1 MKHLLQ
7 KAGMFTMLAIAFIS
21 CEKVVLP
28 DADDNG
34 KQHESGISISFTIA
48 NIEQVSFDDGV
59 TKTRST
65 AISSMCSRITF
76 AFFQDGEK
84 IKQVSQK
91 SSDSGFGSLTVSLP
105 SGNYKFVVLAH
116 NGSDNPTVTSLEKI
130 TFGNNGKLSDTFYYY
145 GELDATESKD
155 VSLSLKRAVAMV
167 RFITTDAVPTDVKKM
182 KFNYTGGSSTLNA
195 ITGLGSVNSQQEETF
210 TVETAARS
218 GQSEYEI
225 YTFPHDTN
233 GTLKL
238 TVTALMDND
247 EEYKK
252 EIFEEVPVTRNQITK
267 YTGKFFEN
275 TQKPGEIKMS
285 LQTDDEWTEKEIE
298 Y

>member
-1 MKHLLQ
+1 MRHLFQ
-7 KAGMFTMLAIAFIS
+7 KAGMTVMLAIVFIS
-21 CEKVVLP
+21 CEKATLP
-28 DADDNG
+28 DADGNG
-34 KQHESGISISFTIA
+34 NQQEDGISINFSIA
-48 NIEQVSFDDGV
+48 NIEQVAFDDGV
-59 TKTRST
+59 TKTRA
-65 AISSMCSRITF
+65 AIADMCSRITF
-76 AFFQDGEK
+76 AFFQNDEK
-84 IKQVSQK
+84 VKQVSQK
-91 SSDSGFGSLTVSLP
+91 ASDTGFGNLTVSLP
-105 SGNYKFVVLAH
+105 AGNYKFVVLAH
-116 NGSDNPTVTSLEKI
+116 SGIENPTVTSLEKI

-145 GELDATESKD
+145 GELSITEPKD
-155 VSLSLKRAVAMV
+155 MSLTLRRAVAMV

-195 ITGLGSVNSQQEETF
+195 VTGLGSVNSQQEETF
-210 TVETAARS
+210 TIETAAHS

-238 TVTALMDND
+238 TVTALMNND

-275 TQKPGEIKMS
+275 TLKPSEIKMS
-285 LQTDDEWTEKEIE
+285 LQTDDEWTETEIT